1 MAQIWLWE
9 EVHLWLIF
17 FFKTD
22 VCDVT
27 GSEAKHIEK
36 QSLIK
41 QSLIL
46 FFFFQKSIH

>member
-9 EVHLWLIF
+9 EVHLWFI

-27 GSEAKHIEK
+27 GSEAKHIG
-36 QSLIK
+36 K

-46 FFFFQKSIH
+46 LFFQKSIH

>member
-9 EVHLWLIF
+9 EVHLWFIF

-22 VCDVT
+22 VSDVT
-27 GSEAKHIEK
+27 GSEAKHIG
-36 QSLIK
+36 K

-46 FFFFQKSIH
+46 LFFSEVYSLTCVM